1 MSADAPAGPRIPPR
15 YYLYGALVLAVLL
28 RIEYSRELILSPF
41 GRHLMLDAEWYD
53 QAARAL
59 REGIALDPGR
69 AYFRPP
75 FYPFFVSALYA
86 VSDGSIWLVRSV
98 QWLLGILNVAICWG
112 IARRTHED
120 PRVASVTAVL
130 AATYG
135 MFAYFEGEVLTAAL
149 GVVTTTGAAWLL
161 LEGDRKPSFVMTF
174 LGGLLLG
181 LAAITHGTALALA
194 PAAAVWTLLGR
205 RRWRATALLT
215 IGVMLPVGG
224 VTARNAIVSGEP
236 VLIASQGGINFYVG
250 NNPQSDGK
258 SALAPGFAE
267 VGQVLQSKDRYRDS
281 VEIAGETLAE
291 REMGRE
297 LSQAEISRFWYGK
310 GLAWMRDH
318 PKDATA
324 HLWHKFVFFWSG
336 HEISN
341 NRDFR
346 DQARRFTPILR
357 VFLSQWALVVPF
369 GILGLWA
376 TGRGRESRLLV
387 AFLLTYALAITMFF
401 VCSRYRQPAV
411 AWLLPFAAAGGLRVW
426 DRLRAARE
434 APRGAMTVGLALV
447 ALFLCTNGRF
457 LTRTG
462 IADVLAE
469 NDAPFHRF
477 NLAVVFE
484 REGNLDRAIEEYR
497 AAASTGIADPRIYL
511 NLGNSLARTGRG
523 EEAREAY
530 RTVMRISPEY
540 SPLVQSNL
548 GVLAAQS
555 GDWQEAVRRFN
566 ECVVLDPTHVGG
578 HLGLG
583 LAYFELGRFDDA
595 IVAFRRTLD
604 LPGAPVV
611 QVHRNLAAAY
621 LEAGLPEEALR
632 EARAALQLDPEDVA
646 SVLTMG
652 RAYLVE
658 GRSEEASRMFR
669 RAEQM
674 APGVPAV
681 RKAIDEVEGVEDED
695 S

>member
-1 MSADAPAGPRIPPR
+1 
-15 YYLYGALVLAVLL
+15 
-28 RIEYSRELILSPF
+28 
-41 GRHLMLDAEWYD
+41 
-53 QAARAL
+53 
-59 REGIALDPGR
+59 
-69 AYFRPP
+69 
-75 FYPFFVSALYA
+75 
-86 VSDGSIWLVRSV
+86 
-98 QWLLGILNVAICWG
+98 
-112 IARRTHED
+112 
-120 PRVASVTAVL
+120 
-130 AATYG
+130 
-135 MFAYFEGEVLTAAL
+135 
-149 GVVTTTGAAWLL
+149 
-161 LEGDRKPSFVMTF
+161 
-174 LGGLLLG
+174 
-181 LAAITHGTALALA
+181 
-194 PAAAVWTLLGR
+194 
-205 RRWRATALLT
+205 
-215 IGVMLPVGG
+215 
-224 VTARNAIVSGEP
+224 
-236 VLIASQGGINFYVG
+236 
-250 NNPQSDGK
+250 
-258 SALAPGFAE
+258 
-267 VGQVLQSKDRYRDS
+267 
-281 VEIAGETLAE
+281 
-291 REMGRE
+291 
-297 LSQAEISRFWYGK
+297 
-310 GLAWMRDH
+310 
-318 PKDATA
+318 
-324 HLWHKFVFFWSG
+324 
-336 HEISN
+336 
-341 NRDFR
+341 
-346 DQARRFTPILR
+346 
-357 VFLSQWALVVPF
+357 
-369 GILGLWA
+369 
-376 TGRGRESRLLV
+376 
-387 AFLLTYALAITMFF
+387 
-401 VCSRYRQPAV
+401 
-411 AWLLPFAAAGGLRVW
+411 
-426 DRLRAARE
+426 
-434 APRGAMTVGLALV
+434 
-447 ALFLCTNGRF
+447 
-457 LTRTG
+457 
-462 IADVLAE
+462 VLAE